1 MNQLILHKFKP
12 HKYHVSANKE
22 ARTVD
27 GWLFHSLK
35 EARYYCELKLRVR
48 AGEVLFFLRQ
58 VPFHLSGNEKYLLD
72 FLEFWANGEIHFI
85 DVKGIKTREYIR
97 KKKKVLKE
105 YAVEIEEK

>member
-1 MNQLILHKFKP
+1 MNRPIIHKFKP
-12 HKYHVSANKE
+12 HKYYVSENVE

-27 GWLFHSLK
+27 GWLFPSLK

-58 VPFHLSGNEKYLLD
+58 VPFHLSGHEIYRLD
-72 FLEFWANGEIHFI
+72 FLEFWANGEIHFV
-85 DVKGIKTREYIR
+85 DTKGYKTRDYIR

-105 YAVEIEEK
+105 YEVEIEEK